1 MATLSHEKQRL
12 ETARAEY
19 EIAVAQMKQELADK
33 LAEAEAQ
40 KSAFSKAI
48 EELKS
53 EKESLANQAANLEE
67 SQVKVSADNEE
78 LRVQNTGLTA
88 QIEAVEAKASETI
101 GQLQISIQE
110 VKQFGENVNQELQ
123 SKVAELAA
131 ANEAYIHL
139 QKQKDDALLQ
149 METLSAEIE
158 TLKQAGNQVE
168 ASNAELKN
176 RMHLLSVNA
185 DRELK
190 ASVRQCETRMEEMAA
205 ELKSEAGQVGSLTQ
219 LFQLSFFCK

>member
-1 MATLSHEKQRL
+1 MTRP
-12 ETARAEY
+12 
-19 EIAVAQMKQELADK
+19 V
-33 LAEAEAQ
+33 
-40 KSAFSKAI
+40 
-48 EELKS
+48 
-53 EKESLANQAANLEE
+53 
-67 SQVKVSADNEE
+67 
-78 LRVQNTGLTA
+78 TA

-123 SKVAELAA
+123 IKVGELAA

-168 ASNAELKN
+168 ASNAELKT

-190 ASVRQCETRMEEMAA
+190 ASVRQYETRMEEMTAQ
-205 ELKSEAGQVGSLTQ
+205 LKSEAGQVGSLTQ
-219 LFQLSFFCK
+219 LFLLSFFCK